1 MLKKSSNSNLSII
14 LNGLQIIP
22 MRLLI
27 HGNVAIIVV
36 VEYAIIAIVYIF
48 VVIGT
53 III

>member
-14 LNGLQIIP
+14 LNRLQIIP

-27 HGNVAIIVV
+27 HGNVAIIAM
-36 VEYAIIAIVYIF
+36 VEYAIAIVYIF